1 MKSRPY
7 VPNHLVPAMIA
18 ARLSRAQE
26 VRLPHPVPDDM
37 RIDRYLAGR
46 FHDHSRTFFG
56 DLARQG
62 RIVVNGRVVPPRY
75 RVRQGDVIRF
85 AAPPAE
91 RMRPTAE
98 PIPLSILYEDDCLMA
113 VDKPPGMV
121 VHPAKGHWSGTLVNA
136 ILYHCGTLPG
146 EEHRPGIVHR
156 IDVETSGVL
165 LVAKDADTLPKL
177 QRQFEYRK
185 VRKTYLAV
193 VHGEMPRDADA
204 IALPLGRSRRDHKKV
219 SVRHDAAGRAAH
231 SDYTVVERVP
241 GHTLVQV
248 APKTGRTHQIRVHL
262 AAIGHPIVGD
272 KDYGPP
278 PPAPTMARQA
288 LHAWK
293 LAFTHPKTGEP
304 VEVES
309 PVPADMKAFLAGVRR
324 G

>member
-1 MKSRPY
+1 
-7 VPNHLVPAMIA
+7 MIA
-18 ARLSRAQE
+18 ARLARAQE
-26 VRLPHPVPDDM
+26 VRLPHPVPEM
-37 RIDRYLAGR
+37 RVDKYLASR

-56 DLARQG
+56 DLARRG
-62 RIVVNGRVVPPRY
+62 GITVNGRVVPART

-91 RMRPTAE
+91 RLRPSAE
-98 PIPLSILYEDDCLMA
+98 PIPLSILYEDDLLMA

-165 LVAKDADTLPKL
+165 LVAKDAETLPRL
-177 QRQFEYRK
+177 QRQFEHRK
-185 VRKTYLAV
+185 VRKTYLAI
-193 VHGEMPRDADA
+193 VHGSMSRDADA
-204 IALPLGRSRRDHKKV
+204 IALPLGRSKRDHKKV
-219 SVRHDAAGRAAH
+219 AVRHDAGGRAAH
-231 SDYTVVERVP
+231 SDYEIVKRLP

-248 APKTGRTHQIRVHL
+248 SPRTGRTHQIRVHL

-278 PPAPTMARQA
+278 SPLTPLPSMSRQA

-293 LAFTHPKTGEP
+293 LAFIHPKTGKP
-304 VEVES
+304 IEVEA
-309 PVPADMKAFLAGVRR
+309 PLPPDMKAFLDAAGRS
-324 G
+324 